1 MLRRLRTVS
10 IQAKLIWLV
19 LAMLIIPW
27 MGYHYVQEMKKFL
40 LQGQQDALL
49 LTANGIA
56 TILND
61 RSELFNPAT
70 GVPEVLG
77 NKDDLYA
84 HRLDKPVQLDGVA
97 NDWEALRD
105 YVAYHTGGG
114 FFCDENYSPH
124 SFSLSNI
131 IGYDADFLYAMF
143 EVNDDQVIYRDPE
156 LRYLDASDQIRM
168 LLQRP
173 DGALRH
179 YLMVAGA
186 PGRTSIYLVDEEWRL
201 PLEGA
206 ASTTFI
212 AELAATDFGYRV
224 ELRIPRSV
232 IGAGSK
238 LGFFVVDV
246 DDIKHA
252 RNRRDFIDFA
262 ANLR

>member
-1 MLRRLRTVS
+1 MLRIT
-10 IQAKLIWLV
+10 
-19 LAMLIIPW
+19 
-27 MGYHYVQEMKKFL
+27 
-40 LQGQQDALL
+40 
-49 LTANGIA
+49 
-56 TILND
+56 
-61 RSELFNPAT
+61 PA
-70 GVPEVLG
+70 
-77 NKDDLYA
+77 
-84 HRLDKPVQLDGVA
+84 
-97 NDWEALRD
+97 
-105 YVAYHTGGG
+105 
-114 FFCDENYSPH
+114 
-124 SFSLSNI
+124 
-131 IGYDADFLYAMF
+131 ADFFAMKIIHRIRFRSATSSVTTPIFIYAMF

-246 DDIKHA
+246 DDINT
-252 RNRRDFIDFA
+252 REIA
-262 ANLR
+262 ATLSTSPQISGDDPAQILLSSPRVNKNFTRTRSAAFTHLDLG